1 MSDECGV
8 VQCERRPRRFIRNY
22 PMKSCGYRMLSTGIT
37 TRMFSVCSSY
47 ATETQRRSHTPRT
60 LPLVLSLRRGARA
73 ATSRRVTRVI
83 YRRGEL
89 SKAAIDRNWPHQVA
103 LRAEHCSGHDYV
115 TIRLFCEGLS
125 LCPRGH
131 FFRRD
136 NADMNV
142 FCFAER
148 EHAERFRERFGGEFI
163 SPKERPKW
171 PGS

>member
-1 MSDECGV
+1 
-8 VQCERRPRRFIRNY
+8 
-22 PMKSCGYRMLSTGIT
+22 
-37 TRMFSVCSSY
+37 
-47 ATETQRRSHTPRT
+47 
-60 LPLVLSLRRGARA
+60 
-73 ATSRRVTRVI
+73 VI

-103 LRAEHCSGHDYV
+103 LHAEHCSGHGYV

-148 EHAERFRERFGGEFI
+148 EHAERFRERFGGELI
-163 SPKERPKW
+163 DPKDRPKW
-171 PGS
+171 PGSR